1 METFDFPNLV
11 AALDGNQGVTDKGF
25 NFLGRDGEELFYS
38 FDGLRTEAMRRGA
51 WLRSKGMQ
59 KGDRLAMVMPDGED
73 FVPTFMG
80 AVWAGIAPV
89 PLYPPLS
96 LGKLDAYIDALVS
109 IMTKAEPT
117 YLATNSKLEAVL
129 WSGAHMFAATAV
141 KPELDEKI
149 KRPYS
154 TVVWKHWWKGDL
166 AISRQSIDMAG
177 NPPKGPKQAWNL
189 GQKAGLRGDA
199 SLVPLYL
206 WWALCAWW
214 LVRALRR
221 TPR

>member
-1 METFDFPNLV
+1 M
-11 AALDGNQGVTDKGF
+11 G
-25 NFLGRDGEELFYS
+25 
-38 FDGLRTEAMRRGA
+38 
-51 WLRSKGMQ
+51 
-59 KGDRLAMVMPDGED
+59 GDHGPSVVMP
-73 FVPTFMG
+73 
-80 AVWAGIAPV
+80 
-89 PLYPPLS
+89 
-96 LGKLDAYIDALVS
+96 ALAKVAKRRPD
-109 IMTKAEPT
+109 INFIVFGRTD
-117 YLATNSKLEAVL
+117 
-129 WSGAHMFAATAV
+129 AV

-189 GQKAGLRGDA
+189 GQKAGLPGHA

-221 TPR
+221 TPS